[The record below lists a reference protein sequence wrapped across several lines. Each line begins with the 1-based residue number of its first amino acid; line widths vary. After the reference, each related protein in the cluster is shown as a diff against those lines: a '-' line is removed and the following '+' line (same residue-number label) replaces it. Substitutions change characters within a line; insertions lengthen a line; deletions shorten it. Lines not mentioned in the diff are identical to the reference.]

1 MVLFGKHA
9 FIFDGASGRKC
20 NVQPFDS
27 SLGAKRGIPIRD
39 GAIAYDCPH
48 THKTYILIGRNVLSV
63 PSLEHNSIPPFILR
77 EAGLIVNDSPKIHK
91 EDPTMDDH
99 AIIIPQENDLH
110 IPLQFNGIFSFL
122 YTRCSTAEEIQH
134 CENIILIT
142 PDSESWDP
150 YSTHYAENE
159 AAMLDWEGNM
169 MDEKYRVKRQK
180 LDEDLYGVSNI
191 TADKYE
197 EIVDATISSAFASM
211 KLNVPTA
218 YESPCVGN
226 KSDAGDKDDVACESS
241 AQSDTE
247 FFAQSLRYGAEV
259 SHASMS
265 LGATGISNAGDDLFE
280 FDELITFQI
289 DIENDPVLASVI
301 AEKPSK
307 LNADFLSKIWH
318 IKNDEVA
325 KDLDQTTQY
334 CRHGADNALSRQFS
348 TNDCML
354 RYRRIN
360 SMFSQIHSSRRQR
373 VNRPVVILVHRSL

>member
-1 MVLFGKHA
+1 M
-9 FIFDGASGRKC
+9 
-20 NVQPFDS
+20 
-27 SLGAKRGIPIRD
+27 
-39 GAIAYDCPH
+39 
-48 THKTYILIGRNVLSV
+48 IGRNVLSV
-63 PSLEHNSIPPFILR
+63 PSLEHNLIPPFILR
-77 EAGLIVNDSPKIHK
+77 EAGLIVNDTPKIHK
-91 EDPTMDDH
+91 EDPTMDYH
-99 AIIIPQENDLH
+99 ALIIPQENDLH
-110 IPLQFNGIFSFL
+110 IPLQLNGIFPFFR
-122 YTRCSTAEEIQH
+122 TRCSTAEEIQH
-134 CENIILIT
+134 YENIILIT
-142 PDSESWDP
+142 PDKESWYL

-180 LDEDLYGVSNI
+180 LHEDLYDVSNV

-197 EIVDATISSAFASM
+197 EVVDATISSAFASM
-211 KLNVPTA
+211 TLNVPTA
-218 YESPCVGN
+218 YEPPSVAN
-226 KSDAGDKDDVACESS
+226 KSDVGDKDGVACESS

-247 FFAQSLRYGAEV
+247 FFAQSLRHEAEV

-318 IKNDEVA
+318 IKNDEAVKA
-325 KDLDQTTQY
+325 FNQTPQY

-348 TNDCML
+348 TNDRML

-360 SMFSQIHSSRRQR
+360 SMF
-373 VNRPVVILVHRSL
+373 HRYIFRDGKG